1 MAFITAETRS
11 DLIELS
17 VAMLKQAPS
26 AALLEELIALSVG
39 GGSLADAADHI
50 AKTAAFKA
58 EYPSFQTAEQYA
70 AEIFDNITTGG
81 TVTADIRTAVIE
93 LATGMLT
100 SGSVTKAGLALAIA
114 EYLAA
119 PAALLNTDFADIAQS
134 FQNRAD
140 AAEYFVV
147 TKELGGSTDAELAA
161 AIASVTSDAAT
172 LTAANTAADATASAE
187 AVVAGQTFTLTTGLD
202 TPVGGGANDT
212 FVAQDN
218 AGALTNTLTTGDTLN
233 GGAGTDTLMIS
244 ASGTPAGG
252 VTNGVATSNIEAVS
266 VYNNSTAAY
275 EVDAALMSGLTDVY
289 INGGVNSTLV
299 DDVDT
304 LANLHLIS
312 TNVAAEISTT
322 AAAVTGSADEAV
334 ILSNNSA
341 LTANVTATYD
351 GVEVINFAA
360 AGTTGAYS
368 IAGEFTGAN
377 RTLTLDS
384 DALEKVVVTGD
395 ANASIAVNLV
405 GAALET
411 QTSELDASAA
421 GGSITAEVTKGAS
434 ATAAVTM
441 SAQADHL
448 DFNGALA
455 NTITLDGGD
464 GIDTLE
470 LDTDLAYSTAAATA
484 GTAQAGAGVSNFEAL
499 YLASGTDVDER
510 ALTNNAGITTVV
522 AVGAASYAKATALA
536 SVTQLSTGAFTTTAA
551 TDGDADALSLTLA
564 GGATSTLSAANV
576 ETLTVASGGAAANAV
591 TMSKA
596 GSADLTSVTAAGTR
610 GLSLTVSG
618 TSLATVD
625 ASGITGVGSAFTLSA
640 AASDVDMTVTAS
652 GNRPTVAA
660 TGIANT
666 ITVGDG
672 DNTITGGAYRDDI
685 TAGNGDNTI
694 TAGDGNNVVTTGR
707 GDDTITAG
715 DGDNTINA
723 GSGDNTVTVGDG
735 DNGLTLGNGDDT
747 VTTGGTTTSA
757 TVMDVNTVGLGA
769 GDDTFTGGAGR
780 DVVTMGTGDDT
791 VDTGAGADS
800 IYMSDYDDDDV
811 VNGGAG
817 TDALSAS
824 ALASATA
831 QALTGAQIQAV
842 GVHVDVTPGTT
853 RTSSPQITGVE
864 SVYINANLAALND
877 GAVLDRETIDFT
889 AATGI
894 SNLYLVTTDA
904 DAANSDSTLI
914 LNEVD
919 AAAIHLQ
926 DDGAAAALG
935 QLTVVGT
942 GQASLTLKGHDM
954 ADSTDLVV
962 TEVDALTVTSYVD
975 NATAA
980 VTDTVF
986 GNITADE
993 SAGITV
999 TGAGVSAV
1007 IGAQAFTT
1015 GTISADAVETLT
1027 LSAGS
1032 NMTLTTGAID
1042 TAGDELATISLTAD
1056 DDGSLVIAS
1065 ITATAGDIEASTLT
1079 IDVGVGSTMGA
1090 NAAGTTNL
1098 AITADSIEAATI
1110 TLDAA
1115 STAAFDLLYAG
1126 ATTIAMTTGSV
1137 LDLETIGVD
1146 ALVSSTTL
1154 TGRGTLNGA
1163 IDLLGTNTFNF
1174 SGFTSTGGALAID
1187 AGSDD
1192 DNKVIVSNDL
1202 QNTYTLT
1209 GGGKI
1214 NITTGA
1220 ADDTIS
1226 TGANID
1232 TISTG
1237 AGADIIDGGG
1247 LGDVINGGL
1256 GNDVIHID
1264 ADTDSQPTATTQT
1277 TLAGIDVVTLGT
1289 GDTID
1294 LNDYNATAVI
1304 GATATVQTVT
1314 LAAGAEATIA
1324 DLITGLNTLTNLVN
1338 EVTIVEV
1345 VDNSTDTTG
1354 DGDFSG
1360 FYLIANDAAGAAIS
1374 AADDVIIKLVGV
1386 DDESLIAGVSAGD
1399 IVSFTL

>member
-1 MAFITAETRS
+1 MAITAETRQ
-11 DLIELS
+11 DIIELVVTAYGAAPGTS
-17 VAMLKQAPS
+17 LLTELVA
-26 AALLEELIALSVG
+26 IIDDG
-39 GGSLADAADHI
+39 GTLADVATSLTTSDTW
-50 AKTAAFKA
+50 TAQ
-58 EYPSFQTAEQYA
+58 YPSFQTAEEFA
-70 AEIFDNITTGG
+70 AEWLGNL
-81 TVTADIRTAVIE
+81 VPEASAD
-93 LATGMLT
+93 
-100 SGSVTKAGLALAIA
+100 ALAGGIEIA
-114 EYLAA
+114 VGLI
-119 PAALLNTDFADIAQS
+119 NGGSSFADVVLVAQGFLANLAETDEEFGS
-134 FQNRAD
+134 SAANFNNKVEVASYYTLTLEQAD
-140 AAEYFVV
+140 LSVSA
-147 TKELGGSTDAELAA
+147 LSG
-161 AIASVTSDAAT
+161 VTSDDDSVEDANETNTSQAAP
-172 LTAANTAADATASAE
+172 SGE
-187 AVVAGQTFTLTTGLD
+187 ALTLTTGLD
-202 TPVGGGANDT
+202 TLNGGALNDT

-218 AGALTNTLTTGDTLN
+218 AGATTNTLTTGDTLN

-244 ASGTPAGG
+244 ASGTPAAG
-252 VTNGVATSNIEAVS
+252 VTNGVSTSGVEAVS

-275 EVDAALMSGLTDVY
+275 EVDAALMSGLADVY

-304 LANLHLIS
+304 LANLHLLS
-312 TNVAAEISTT
+312 TNVAAELSTT
-322 AAAVTGSADEAV
+322 AAAVAGSADEAV

-341 LTANVTATYD
+341 LISDVTATYD
-351 GVEVINFAA
+351 GVEVINFIA

-368 IAGEFTGAN
+368 IAGEFTATN

-384 DALEKVVVTGD
+384 NALEKVVVTGD
-395 ANASIAVNLV
+395 ANASIAVNLA

-411 QTSELDASAA
+411 QSSELDASAA
-421 GGSITAEVTKGAS
+421 GGSITAVVTKGAS

-455 NTITLDGGD
+455 STITLDGGD
-464 GIDTLE
+464 GVDTLE
-470 LDTDLAYSTAAATA
+470 LDSDLAYSTAAATA
-484 GTAQAGAGVSNFEAL
+484 GTDQAGAGVSNFESL

-510 ALTNNAGITTVV
+510 ALTNNAGITNVV
-522 AVGAASYAKATALA
+522 AVGAGSYTKATALA

-551 TDGDADALSLTLA
+551 TDGAADALSLTLT
-564 GGATSTLSAANV
+564 GGATSTLSAADV
-576 ETLTVASGGAAANAV
+576 ETLTVASSGAAANVV

-596 GSADLTSVTAAGTR
+596 GSADLTSVTAVGTS
-610 GLSLTVSG
+610 GLSFTTSG
-618 TSLATVD
+618 TMLATVD

-660 TGIANT
+660 SGTANT

-672 DNTITGGAYRDDI
+672 DNTITGGEYKDVI
-685 TAGNGDNTI
+685 TAGDGDNTI
-694 TAGDGNNVVTTGR
+694 TAGDGNNSVTTGR

-757 TVMDVNTVGLGA
+757 TVMDVNTVSLGG
-769 GDDTFTGGAGR
+769 GDDTYTGGAGS
-780 DVVTMGTGDDT
+780 DVVTMGSGDDT
-791 VDTGAGADS
+791 VDTGEGTDS
-800 IYMSDYDDDDV
+800 VYMSDYDDDDV
-811 VNGGAG
+811 VDGGAG
-817 TDALSAS
+817 TDTLSAS

-831 QALTGAQIQAV
+831 QALTGAQIQAAA
-842 GVHVDVTPGTT
+842 VHVDVTPGTT
-853 RTSSPQITGVE
+853 RTSTPQITGVE
-864 SVYINANLAALND
+864 SVYINANLADAND
-877 GAVLDRETIDFT
+877 GAALDRETIDFSST
-889 AATGI
+889 SGI
-894 SNLYLVTTDA
+894 SNLYLLTTDG
-904 DAANSDSTLI
+904 DNNDDSTLI

-926 DDGAAAALG
+926 DDGAGSLG

-962 TEVDALTVTSYVD
+962 SEVDALTVTSYVD

-993 SAGITV
+993 AESITV

-1015 GTISADAVETLT
+1015 GTISADAAETLS
-1027 LSAGS
+1027 LSAGT

-1042 TAGDELATISLTAD
+1042 TAGDELATISLSAD
-1056 DDGSLVIAS
+1056 DDSALVIAS
-1065 ITATAGDIEASTLT
+1065 ITATAGDIDAQTLT
-1079 IDVGVGSTMGA
+1079 IDVGVGAAMGA

-1098 AITADSIEAATI
+1098 AISADSIEAATI

-1115 STAAFDLLYAG
+1115 STSAFDLLYAG
-1126 ATTIAMTTGSV
+1126 ATTITMTTGST

-1146 ALVSSTTL
+1146 ALESSTTL

-1163 IDLLGTNTFNF
+1163 IDLLGDNTFNF
-1174 SGFTSTGGALAID
+1174 SGFTSTGGVLAID

-1192 DNKVIVSNDL
+1192 DDKVIVSNNL
-1202 QNTYTLT
+1202 ANTYTLS

-1220 ADDTIS
+1220 ADDVIS

-1247 LGDVINGGL
+1247 LGDIINGGS

-1294 LNDYNATAVI
+1294 VAGYNANAII

-1314 LAAGAEATIA
+1314 LTGAEATIA
-1324 DLITGLNTLTNLVN
+1324 ELITGLNTLTNLAN

-1354 DGDFSG
+1354 DGDFDG
-1360 FYLIANDAAGAAIS
+1360 FYLIANDGTAAIA

-1386 DDESLIAGVSAGD
+1386 DDESLIAGVSGAD
-1399 IVSFTL
+1399 VVSFTL